1 MLFIDELLRE
11 RVNLRAQLRNFKSDY
26 DKLEPQSIEAAAV
39 LAAIVGMRLALVKLQ
54 KEILSRTGS

>member
-1 MLFIDELLRE
+1 MQLIDELLRE

-26 DKLEPQSIEAAAV
+26 DKLEPQSIEAAV